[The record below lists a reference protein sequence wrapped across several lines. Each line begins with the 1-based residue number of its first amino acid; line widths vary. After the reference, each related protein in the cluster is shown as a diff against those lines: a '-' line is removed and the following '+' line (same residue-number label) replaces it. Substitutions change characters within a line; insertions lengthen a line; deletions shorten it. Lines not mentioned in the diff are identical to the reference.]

1 MTDAEEV
8 MKMAKIC
15 HRKFCMKTLN
25 DPLKESQRRRCQNDV
40 VHVEQQVD
48 NAVSIFINK

>member
-1 MTDAEEV
+1 VANAEEV
-8 MKMAKIC
+8 MKTAKIC
-15 HRKFCMKTLN
+15 HRKFRMKTLN
-25 DPLKESQRRRCQNDV
+25 DPLESHRRRCQNDV